1 MAEQTA
7 RVILWGK
14 TAGYVSWDENTSV
27 ASFEYDGDFI
37 KRGMEI
43 SPLKMPLSKKIYRF
57 PELSES
63 KTFAGLPGLLADS
76 LPEKFGNS
84 LMQSWLSKQGIQ
96 FSDLNPVERLCY
108 LGTRG
113 MGALEFE
120 PDDGMKGTDSLNIN
134 VDELV
139 SIARQ
144 IMKER
149 DNKTLAVENGEAYAQ
164 LIEVGTSA
172 GGAKAKA
179 LVAIKEK
186 DGMITEVR
194 SGQGTPQK
202 EYSYWLMKFSGVE
215 NSEHLGDANT
225 GRLEYAFYLMAKA
238 AGIQMMESR
247 LYKTQKDAHFMT
259 KRFDRLNGIKIHMH
273 TFAGIAHEDRDPVG
287 NTSYEILFAT
297 ARKLGLGQLELDE
310 LYRRMVFNII
320 ARNQD
325 DHSKNH
331 AFLMDGTG
339 KWILSPA
346 YDITFSFDKHSKY
359 ISLQQMRC
367 NGKRDNFIKEDL
379 MAAADAA
386 DVTDPE
392 KIIRQVKDAVGTWHE
407 CAAKADLPKEQ
418 ADAIVQY
425 FRTV

>member
-7 RVILWGK
+7 RVTLWNK

-27 ASFEYDGDFI
+27 ASFEYDDAFI
-37 KRGMEI
+37 KDGIEI
-43 SPLKMPLSKKIYRF
+43 SPLEMPLSKKVYRF
-57 PELSES
+57 PELSGS
-63 KTFAGLPGLLADS
+63 STFAGLPGLLADS

-120 PDDGMKGTDSLNIN
+120 PDEGMKGTDSLNIN

-144 IMKER
+144 IMKQR
-149 DNKTLAVENGEAYAQ
+149 DDTTLAVENGKAYAQ

-186 DGMITEVR
+186 NGVITEVR
-194 SGQGTPQK
+194 SGQGIPQK
-202 EYSYWLMKFSGVE
+202 DFSYWLMKFSGVE

-225 GRLEYAFYLMAKA
+225 GRLEYAYYLMAKA
-238 AGIQMMESR
+238 AGITMMESR
-247 LYKTQKDAHFMT
+247 LYKTEKDAHFMT
-259 KRFDRLNGIKIHMH
+259 KRFDRIGGTKIHMH

-297 ARKLGLGQLELDE
+297 ARKLGLGQIGLDE

-320 ARNQD
+320 TRNQD

-331 AFLMDGTG
+331 AFLMDAKG

-346 YDITFSFDKHSKY
+346 YDITFSFDKTSRY

-367 NGKRDNFIKEDL
+367 NGKRDDFTKDDL
-379 MAAADAA
+379 IAAADAA

-392 KIIRQVKDAVGTWHE
+392 KIIKQVKDAVAFWHE
-407 CAAKADLPKEQ
+407 FAAKAELPQDQ
-418 ADAIVQY
+418 ASAIGRY